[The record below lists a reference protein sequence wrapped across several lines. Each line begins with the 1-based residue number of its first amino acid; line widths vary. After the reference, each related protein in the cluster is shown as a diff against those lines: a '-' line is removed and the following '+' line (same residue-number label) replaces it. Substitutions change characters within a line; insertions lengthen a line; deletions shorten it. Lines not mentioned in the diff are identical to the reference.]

1 MAKRQREPVKD
12 TLADKDEYHPDPR
25 VAAAAADQ
33 QARKA
38 ARLALQGWLE
48 RAENAG
54 ESTEFYKRR
63 IAQIEQDIKDNEP
76 TTDPED

>member
-1 MAKRQREPVKD
+1 MAKQQREPVKD

-33 QARKA
+33 NARKA
-38 ARLALQGWLE
+38 ARDNLKAWLA

-54 ESTEFYKRR
+54 ESTEFYKERLR
-63 IAQIEQDIKDNEP
+63 QIEQDIKDNEP